1 MCLLIYVTGYQ
12 LSYLTIVILVNVSY
26 AVRRVAAMLAK
37 AVG

>member
-1 MCLLIYVTGYQ
+1 MTGYQ

-26 AVRRVAAMLAK
+26 VVQRVAAMLAK